1 MKKKQ
6 NNLLTFK
13 PMKVQPISWQKSP
26 NVIKTKPIT
35 WQRSPTNLKSFSWI
49 DERHDTDF
57 DGVPNF
63 MDCNPW
69 NPNEQGPIHEKI
81 EEWKRKK
88 KEKKKEKQLLK
99 TQKQEGVEYK
109 TKNIPRGKSPTF
121 FTKKPMKSIPKM
133 PKLEKEVK
141 KRQRLAA
148 LQEPESLAQGKEI
161 HRPIETEPRYEPR
174 YEGQKM
180 YYVFYQVRGLW
191 RNAGRFLE
199 NTIQDVVDNIR
210 VQLFKQNVEPED
222 FHITD
227 RASDLK
233 TLQQQ
238 AVKEEKAYK
247 NFQTRLK
254 HKAQWE
260 HAKEEAKEHY
270 QEDILGPEIIGKNVM
285 KGLGM
290 IEKQPRQPKRPEMMY
305 YSLSGRRRPSQYYMS
320 QVKTMNRPRAPQ
332 SIVPI
337 VPQRSDNVVPRQR
350 AQGLPPPSRGWFGSL
365 AGTEPYRPVP
375 YRPVGGPQV
384 PLREE
389 QHSEYI
395 TNEEETTD
403 ESGEEEMEL

>member
-35 WQRSPTNLKSFSWI
+35 WQSSPTNFKPFNWVN
-49 DERHDTDF
+49 ERHDTDF

-69 NPNEQGPIHEKI
+69 NPHEQGAIHDKI
-81 EEWKRKK
+81 EELKKKR
-88 KEKKKEKQLLK
+88 KEKKKEKELLK
-99 TQKQEGVEYK
+99 TQKQEGIEYK
-109 TKNIPRGKSPTF
+109 TKDIPRGKSPTV
-121 FTKKPMKSIPKM
+121 FTKKPMKSLPKM
-133 PKLEKEVK
+133 PELEKEVK

-148 LQEPESLAQGKEI
+148 LQEPEPLAQGKEI
-161 HRPIETEPRYEPR
+161 QRPLETEPR

-180 YYVFYQVRGLW
+180 YYVLYKVRGLW
-191 RNAGRFLE
+191 RSAGRFPE
-199 NTIQDVVDNIR
+199 NTLQDVIDNVR

-233 TLQQQ
+233 VLQKQ

-247 NFQTRLK
+247 DFQTKLRRT
-254 HKAQWE
+254 AQWE

-270 QEDILGPEIIGKNVM
+270 KEDILGPEIISKNIM
-285 KGLGM
+285 QGLGM
-290 IEKQPRQPKRPEMMY
+290 MERQPQRPKTMY
-305 YSLSGRRRPSQYYMS
+305 YSLSSRKGPRRPSQYYMS
-320 QVKTMNRPRAPQ
+320 QARAMNRPIASQ
-332 SIVPI
+332 SI
-337 VPQRSDNVVPRQR
+337 VPQRSDTVVPRQK

-384 PLREE
+384 PIREE
-389 QHSEYI
+389 QSSEYV
-395 TNEEETTD
+395 TDEETID